1 MSVFAVEYVYGP
13 DSSDLRDEH
22 RPAHRDWLN
31 DLVSDGRVLSAGAFT
46 DGAGALLI
54 FTADDEQSL
63 NDLLRQDP
71 FAHEGAI
78 AAVKATE
85 WKPGIGLFSQY
96 A

>member
-13 DSSDLRDEH
+13 DTSDLRDEH
-22 RPAHRDWLN
+22 RPAHREWLTG
-31 DLVSDGRVLSAGAFT
+31 LVGEGRVLASGAFA

-54 FTADDEQSL
+54 FTAENEQSL
-63 NDLLRQDP
+63 NDLVSQDP
-71 FAHEGAI
+71 FALVGAI

-85 WKPGIGLFSQY
+85 WKPGIGLLSQY

>member
-13 DSSDLRDEH
+13 DTSGLRDEH
-22 RPAHRDWLN
+22 RPAHREWLN
-31 DLVSDGRVLSAGAFT
+31 SLVTGGRVLSAGAFA

-63 NDLLRQDP
+63 NNLLRQDP
-71 FAHEGAI
+71 FALEGAI

-85 WKPGIGLFSQY
+85 WKPGIGQFAHY
-96 A
+96 V